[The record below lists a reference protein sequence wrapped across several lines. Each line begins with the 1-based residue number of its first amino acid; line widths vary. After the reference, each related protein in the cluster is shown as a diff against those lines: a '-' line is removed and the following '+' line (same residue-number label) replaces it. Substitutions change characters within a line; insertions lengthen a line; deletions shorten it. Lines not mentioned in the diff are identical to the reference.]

1 MATPPAVT
9 PQQEEAME
17 RKFQHILAL
26 LKVSAMPQDVKD
38 SWLALLPEMTV
49 EQVNR
54 FIKLLEKELQQA
66 LEAAQN
72 HPEDQRMLD
81 QLKEAMQFHEEEQ
94 KNIEER
100 TLAALQAI
108 EDELPSAPAT
118 PPPPA
123 ATSL

>member
-1 MATPPAVT
+1 
-9 PQQEEAME
+9 ME

-38 SWLALLPEMTV
+38 SWMALLPEMTV

-54 FIKLLEKELQQA
+54 FIKLLEKELQEA

-81 QLKEAMQFHEEEQ
+81 KLKEAMEFHEEEN
-94 KNIEER
+94 KNIEQR

-108 EDELPSAPAT
+108 EDELPSAPST
-118 PPPPA
+118 PAPSPT
-123 ATSL
+123 TSN